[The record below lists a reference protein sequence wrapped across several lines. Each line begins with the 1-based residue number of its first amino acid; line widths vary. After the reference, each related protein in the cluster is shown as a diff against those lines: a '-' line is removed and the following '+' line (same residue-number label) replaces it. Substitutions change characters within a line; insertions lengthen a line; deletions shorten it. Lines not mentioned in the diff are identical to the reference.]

1 MQNATRSFSPAQEY
15 VLETDAF
22 RKAFMPELTR
32 DVRSSSAPDNCQER
46 VSMNALCAAV
56 EAAAYF
62 LSSSFR
68 TAAPSRRI

>member
-22 RKAFMPELTR
+22 RKAFMPELAR
-32 DVRSSSAPDNCQER
+32 DVRSSSAPDSLQER
-46 VSMNALCAAV
+46 MSMNALCAIV
-56 EAAAYF
+56 DAAAYF

-68 TAAPSRRI
+68 TAMPSCRI